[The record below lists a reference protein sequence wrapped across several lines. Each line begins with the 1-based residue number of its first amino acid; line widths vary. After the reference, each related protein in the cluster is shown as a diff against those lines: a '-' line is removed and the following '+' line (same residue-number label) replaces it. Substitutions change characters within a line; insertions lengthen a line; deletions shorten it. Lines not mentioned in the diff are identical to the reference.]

1 MGSAAAFQ
9 YFFAFVDADSCQ
21 VRSASEL
28 VIVSSCMPECHAV
41 TVCIEAGTCSMVA
54 CSDDPVDA
62 IHCSLSR
69 QCAS

>member
-1 MGSAAAFQ
+1 M
-9 YFFAFVDADSCQ
+9 
-21 VRSASEL
+21 RSASEL